1 MTYEPYTPYERKT
14 LYSQRSPRDDDAESG
29 ENSVGGIAHYLRPVY
44 LAPLSYGRQ
53 EEAEAAGEV
62 DVGSLADRVFGQQLR
77 RGSATTESLQTLL
90 DKRSELFKHMMHDLY
105 DRRNELTNRLHL
117 ARRPYSIRAPQEV
130 ARLDKMLLDMES
142 EIRSEELAFW
152 KDTAEVQG
160 NLLEA
165 YFEHAAVKQRAS
177 LFDGPEEEHG

>member
-1 MTYEPYTPYERKT
+1 MEYEPYTTYARKD
-14 LYSQRSPRDDDAESG
+14 LYSDRSGRVEDDDESEAPG
-29 ENSVGGIAHYLRPVY
+29 AQLGHYFRPVH
-44 LAPLSYGRQ
+44 LAPLPYGRQ
-53 EEAEAAGEV
+53 ENAESAEKV
-62 DVGSLADRVFGQQLR
+62 DTGSLADRVFGQQLR
-77 RGSATTESLQTLL
+77 HGSATTESLRASL

-117 ARRPYSIRAPQEV
+117 ARRPYSIRAPQEM

-152 KDTAEVQG
+152 KDTAEVQA